1 MFSKRSDGRLI
12 KGLDPFFK
20 LIPHIM
26 FRRSESQI
34 FYKQELSTEIFD
46 TYIKEQRAKG
56 IEMSYM
62 SIVIAA
68 MVRLLAQRPSL
79 NRFAING
86 RLYAHNDI
94 EIAFAV
100 KKTLK
105 DDSEETTVK
114 LKFDGTENI
123 FQVNEKINDM
133 VRFNK
138 QQSNSNSSDKL
149 AKAFMSL
156 PNFLIKFFVSTLKR
170 LDMMNMMPKD
180 VIEASPFHTSVFLTN
195 VKSIKLNYLY
205 HHLYDFGTCSIFVSM
220 GKTNMEPVSTN
231 DNKIKNQRI
240 FTLGYTLDERICD
253 GFYLSNSLRIYEKYL
268 KSPHI
273 LEENLTGKIEDIK

>member
-26 FRRSESQI
+26 FKRSESQI

-46 TYIKEQRAKG
+46 TYIKEKRAEG
-56 IEMSYM
+56 HDMSYM
-62 SIVIAA
+62 SIVVAA

-86 RLYAHNDI
+86 RMYARNDI

-100 KKTLK
+100 KKSLK
-105 DDSEETTVK
+105 DEAEETTVK
-114 LKFDGTENI
+114 LKFDGTESI
-123 FQVNEKINDM
+123 YEVNEKIND
-133 VRFNK
+133 VIRLNK
-138 QQSNSNSSDKL
+138 QQTTSNSADKI
-149 AKAFMSL
+149 AKWFMSL
-156 PNFLIKFFVSTLKR
+156 PNSLIKFFVNTLKR
-170 LDMMNMMPKD
+170 FDLMNIMPKD
-180 VIEASPFHTSVFLTN
+180 VVEASPFHTSVFLTN

-205 HHLYDFGTCSIFVSM
+205 HHLYDFGTCSIFVAM
-220 GKTNMEPVSTN
+220 GKTNMEPVSTPN
-231 DNKIKNQRI
+231 DKIENQRI
-240 FTLGYTLDERICD
+240 FTLGYTIDERICD

-268 KSPHI
+268 KTPQI
-273 LEENLTGKIEDIK
+273 LEEKLTCKVEDIK